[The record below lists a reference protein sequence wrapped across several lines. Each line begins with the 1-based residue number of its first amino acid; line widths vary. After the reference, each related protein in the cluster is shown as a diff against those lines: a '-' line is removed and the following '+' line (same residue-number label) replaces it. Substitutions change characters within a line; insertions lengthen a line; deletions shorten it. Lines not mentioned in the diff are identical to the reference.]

1 MKKQVYLLLA
11 TTLSFTTMNAL
22 AVEESTQA
30 KTETEAQAEEERCT
44 VPGYAKMIGHEELWK
59 KHNGCPATTT
69 PTKEDTKED
78 IKDDK

>member
-30 KTETEAQAEEERCT
+30 KTEAQAEKERCT
-44 VPGYAKMIGHEELWK
+44 VPGYAKMIGHEDLWK

>member
-30 KTETEAQAEEERCT
+30 KTEAQAEEERCT

-59 KHNGCPATTT
+59 KHNGCPATT

>member
-1 MKKQVYLLLA
+1 
-11 TTLSFTTMNAL
+11 MNAL

-59 KHNGCPATTT
+59 KHNGCPALSPSTP